1 MLKRALNFLLKLS
14 SDLQLS
20 MTALEL
26 CRSFVDFD
34 KLLLHLSKLLTFF
47 QHNLTSNWP
56 LACSLAKKL
65 FCIWIF
71 SYQKLFYAMNNF
83 QFMLR
88 PDFSIYIEEAT
99 FMRVITE
106 ITRKKMKISDEYG
119 IFYRSFSAVENIHKN
134 CFIKVI
140 SKCFYV

>member
-1 MLKRALNFLLKLS
+1 
-14 SDLQLS
+14 
-20 MTALEL
+20 
-26 CRSFVDFD
+26 
-34 KLLLHLSKLLTFF
+34 
-47 QHNLTSNWP
+47 
-56 LACSLAKKL
+56 
-65 FCIWIF
+65 
-71 SYQKLFYAMNNF
+71 
-83 QFMLR
+83 MLR